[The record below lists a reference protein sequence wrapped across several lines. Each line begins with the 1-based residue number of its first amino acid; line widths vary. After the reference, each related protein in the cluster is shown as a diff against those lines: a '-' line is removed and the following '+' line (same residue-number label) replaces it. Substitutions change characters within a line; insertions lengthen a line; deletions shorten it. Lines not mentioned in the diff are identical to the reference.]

1 MTVCG
6 QRRRCRFKKLIFIK
20 KERKGKEKC
29 VSCWRARS
37 LSCDS
42 ISPASATGLKSVR
55 PKCSSPWPA
64 HTVGEG
70 QLSCGVL
77 FHFVLFFA
85 YLTVFNALRG
95 DLVYG
100 FGRKH

>member
-1 MTVCG
+1 MQVV
-6 QRRRCRFKKLIFIK
+6 LK

-70 QLSCGVL
+70 QLSCEYYRLLGMSWEL
-77 FHFVLFFA
+77 EEQGEGQGL
-85 YLTVFNALRG
+85 G
-95 DLVYG
+95 D
-100 FGRKH
+100 K